1 VSGFAG
7 IIRLESGGESAE
19 VDRQAIEQM
28 ARAIAFRGPDALQQT
43 LQPGASFAFS
53 LLTTGPAP
61 QESSQPCTLDGE
73 TWFLGDA
80 RCDGREELTRQ
91 LEQLGLQIA
100 DGATSEQFI
109 LHAFSKFGEAGLPEL
124 HGDFSFALWRPRQR
138 KILAYRDLTG
148 QRPFFYSR
156 HSGVLIFS
164 NTLQAVLSTPSVSR
178 ELDEE
183 FIGDFLLGYPYHN
196 PSRTVYRDIRRL
208 PPGHLLEFSKTGL
221 SVRRIANTP
230 VEDLLVLKHDQEY
243 IEEFQRLFTQAVR
256 DQLPPSGAT
265 ILLSGGLDSTTLAAC
280 AVALGKQASPD
291 SVLNLRGLSVDS
303 RPVVDD
309 EESDIASR
317 FAKSLGIPC
326 QIVHSGDALP
336 FAGWE
341 KLPAPFPEPVLD
353 PYSNAYLSNY
363 RLIAKQSRVVLT
375 GNGGDE
381 VLRLQAL
388 PYLRFLYQRQG
399 LLSVLST
406 VGRYMISQRK
416 LPALGAGIRSRF
428 LRLFGTKSLDPSFP
442 PWFMPDF
449 QRRMD
454 LAERWKSMNASLPS
468 PHPFNPRAYASL
480 NDLTVASQME
490 FLDATWTGC
499 ALQPRHP
506 FLDRRLSR
514 FLLRVPLIPWAM
526 DKYLLR
532 RSQIGILPDEIRLR
546 AKTPVTQDLLPL
558 HVASGKFH
566 PARVEPPSRFI
577 QSLVNWPMLMSHLQ
591 QCTDVT
597 LYSQLRPIALF
608 QWLENVD
615 KYGSV
620 RYSS

>member
-7 IIRLESGGESAE
+7 IIRLESDVESAE
-19 VDRQAIEQM
+19 VDRRAIEQM

-43 LQPGASFAFS
+43 MQPGAAFAFS
-53 LLTTGPAP
+53 LLNTGPAP

-80 RCDGREELTRQ
+80 RCDGREELKRQ
-91 LEQLGLQIA
+91 LEQLGLQVA
-100 DGATSEQFI
+100 AGTTSEQFV

-124 HGDFSFALWRPRQR
+124 HGDFSFTLWNPRQR
-138 KILAYRDLTG
+138 KIVAYRDLTG
-148 QRPFFYSR
+148 QRPFFYSS
-156 HSGVLIFS
+156 HGDVLIFS
-164 NTLQAVLSTPSVSR
+164 NTMQAVLSTSSVYR

-183 FIGDFLLGYPYHN
+183 FIADFLLGYPYHN

-208 PPGHLLEFSKTGL
+208 PPGHVLEFSKAGL

-230 VEDLLVLKHDQEY
+230 VEDVLVLKHDEEY
-243 IEEFQRLFTQAVR
+243 VEEFRRLFTQAVR
-256 DQLPPSGAT
+256 DQLPSIDT
-265 ILLSGGLDSTTLAAC
+265 TVLLSGGLDSTTLAAC
-280 AVALGKQASPD
+280 AVSLRKRTIPGCN
-291 SVLNLRGLSVDS
+291 LNLRALSVDS

-309 EESDIASR
+309 PESDLASR
-317 FAKSLGIPC
+317 FAESLGIPC

-341 KLPAPFPEPVLD
+341 NLPAPFPEPVLA
-353 PYSNAYLSNY
+353 PYSDYYLSNY
-363 RLIAKQSRVVLT
+363 RLIARQSRVVLT

-381 VLRLQAL
+381 VLRLQAR
-388 PYLRFLYQRQG
+388 PYLKFLYNGQG
-399 LLSVLST
+399 AFSAVSTLAQYMLS
-406 VGRYMISQRK
+406 QHK
-416 LPALGAGIRSRF
+416 LPPLGAGIRSGF
-428 LRLFGTKSLDPSFP
+428 LRLIGKKSLDPSFP

-449 QRRMD
+449 QRRMN
-454 LAERWKSMNASLPS
+454 LAVRWKSMNASPPS
-468 PHPFNPRAYASL
+468 PHPFNPRAYGSL

-566 PARVEPPSRFI
+566 PAGVEPPSRFI
-577 QSLVNWPMLMSHLQ
+577 QSLVNWHILTNHLQ
-591 QCTDVT
+591 QCTDIL
-597 LYSQLRPIALF
+597 LYSHLRPIALF
-608 QWLENVD
+608 HWLENVD

-620 RYSS
+620 RYSL